1 MLALPSIRSRSIL
14 AIVAPTLIST
24 GLAGQTPISVE
35 DVQQALAEHGVMLTA
50 SQLGPLPK
58 VERKNP
64 ELHLLALQ
72 AQRIGPK
79 ELRLRLKCRNSGEC
93 LPFYAQVFW
102 PSTEDMESAL
112 KALKATTTTKVEEL
126 KARPV
131 MKIGCDATL
140 LINGAHSEMS
150 IPVIALQNGASG
162 EKIRVTS
169 HDHKQM
175 YLAEVVDA
183 RILKMRL
190 Q

>member
-1 MLALPSIRSRSIL
+1 MLPLPSIRSGSIL

-24 GLAGQTPISVE
+24 GLAGQTPVSVQ
-35 DVQQALAEHGVMLTA
+35 DVQQALADHGVMLTA
-50 SQLGPLPK
+50 SQIGPLPQ
-58 VERKNP
+58 VERKSSD
-64 ELHLLALQ
+64 LHLLASQ

-79 ELRLRLKCRNSGEC
+79 KMRVTFKCRNSGEC

-102 PSTEDMESAL
+102 PSTEEMESAF
-112 KALKATTTTKVEEL
+112 KALKATTTKVEEL
-126 KARPV
+126 KVRPV
-131 MKIGCDATL
+131 MTIGCDATL

-150 IPVIALQNGASG
+150 IPVIALQNGVSG

-169 HDHKQM
+169 HDHKQI